1 MSNDKCKKD
10 IKIPSDEMIIELAD
24 TFKVFS
30 DSSRIK
36 ILYSMMNAEI
46 CVNHLAERVNMTQ
59 SAVSH
64 QLKTLKQARLIKSRK
79 EGKEVYYSLDD
90 EHIGKILNIVVE
102 HIEEEKNE

>member
-1 MSNDKCKKD
+1 MCNDKCNNN
-10 IKIPSDEMIIELAD
+10 IVIPTDDMIIELAD

-36 ILYSMMNAEI
+36 ILYSMINQEM
-46 CVNHLAERVNMTQ
+46 CVRHISQKVNMSQ

-64 QLKTLKQARLIKSRK
+64 QLKTLKQARLIKYRK

-90 EHIGKILNIVVE
+90 EHIEKILNVVID
-102 HIEEEKNE
+102 HIKEERNE

>member
-1 MSNDKCKKD
+1 MKEDKCKKD
-10 IKIPSDEMIIELAD
+10 IYIPADDMLIELAD

-36 ILYSMMNAEI
+36 ILYSMMDTEM
-46 CVNHLAERVNMTQ
+46 CVNHLAEKVKMTQ

-90 EHIGKILNIVVE
+90 EHIKTIYQIGKE
-102 HIEEEKNE
+102 HIEEPEF

>member
-1 MSNDKCKKD
+1 MKEDKCKKD
-10 IKIPSDEMIIELAD
+10 VYIPADDMLIELAD

-36 ILYSMMNAEI
+36 ILYSMMETEM
-46 CVNHLAERVNMTQ
+46 CVNHLAEKVKMTQ

-90 EHIGKILNIVVE
+90 EHIEKILNIVTE
-102 HIEEEKNE
+102 HIKEAQNV